1 MKMSPPNCSVKM
13 SSPHGDFHDE
23 QEGSTTRR
31 SRGGSPGRQDHEPG
45 GRPGV
50 ASHRATVQAPQ
61 GPRPSAR
68 PARLGPSPPRPALA
82 AAVARRP
89 PHPGRHAHDDDLR
102 GLQRRPPHREAA
114 AAPRPAGEPGDRTPD
129 SAGARPA
136 TPSPAPRAQASAPAP
151 PGPAM
156 GQLAQVDASPFPWF
170 EDRGPTAALHGL
182 IDDATSIPLA
192 LWFRP
197 TEDLHGYTTVLGQT
211 CRQYGVPVTLYG
223 DRLSLFRRNDQYWT
237 LGEELRGQQDP
248 THFGRML
255 RDLGIG
261 FIAAQSPQA
270 KGRIER
276 LWGTLQDRLVSELR
290 LRALH
295 TLEQANAFLPEFLPA
310 FIQRFARAAA
320 EPTPA
325 WRPAPRDLER
335 LLSCRYTRVVARD
348 NTVRLGARWLQ
359 IPPGPHRRSYAGCRV
374 ELRELLDG
382 PLVVLYQNTLL
393 ATQPAPA
400 PTFVLSPRSDPGR
413 DRQRAQHQQRA
424 RGPQLQTAVAA
435 LAHTLRA
442 RRTPAALSV
451 GTAGER
457 PGAAEPHDLVGDRK
471 STRLNSSHGYIS
483 YAVFC
488 LKKKKNKPAEKQIT
502 DQVERAN
509 H

>member
-1 MKMSPPNCSVKM
+1 MSRKEVPRAGLVKAALA
-13 SSPHGDFHDE
+13 GKITN
-23 QEGSTTRR
+23 QEGARALRPTVRQFKRLKARFRRQGLRGLVHRRRGQPSPRQLPAALRAQVVTLMTTTYAGFNDVHLTEKLQQVHALPV
-31 SRGGSPGRQDHEPG
+31 S
-45 GRPGV
+45 
-50 ASHRATVQAPQ
+50 RATVRRIRRALGRPPQRPRRAPQ
-61 GPRPSAR
+61 HRS
-68 PARLGPSPPRPALA
+68 
-82 AAVARRP
+82 RRP
-89 PHPGRHAHDDDLR
+89 
-102 GLQRRPPHREAA
+102 
-114 AAPRPAGEPGDRTPD
+114 
-129 SAGARPA
+129 
-136 TPSPAPRAQASAPAP
+136 RA
-151 PGPAM
+151 PAM
-156 GQLAQVDASPFPWF
+156 GQLVQLDASPFPWL

-223 DRLSLFRRNDQYWT
+223 DRLSLFQRNDRYWT
-237 LGEELRGQQDP
+237 LAEELRGHQDP

-255 RDLGIG
+255 QALGIG

-359 IPPGPHRRSYAGCRV
+359 IPPRPPRPLLRRLSRRSARAPRWSPRRPLSEHPPRYAAGARAHLRALAPERSWPRSPTRAASAARAARNCR
-374 ELRELLDG
+374 RRSPPWRTRYARG
-382 PLVVLYQNTLL
+382 
-393 ATQPAPA
+393 APRPRSPSA
-400 PTFVLSPRSDPGR
+400 PTASAQEPLS
-413 DRQRAQHQQRA
+413 
-424 RGPQLQTAVAA
+424 
-435 LAHTLRA
+435 
-442 RRTPAALSV
+442 RT
-451 GTAGER
+451 
-457 PGAAEPHDLVGDRK
+457 
-471 STRLNSSHGYIS
+471 IS
-483 YAVFC
+483 
-488 LKKKKNKPAEKQIT
+488 
-502 DQVERAN
+502 
-509 H
+509 